1 MSLKLL
7 HEPET
12 EDPILSVVNLID
24 IFLVI
29 IAALLITVAQ
39 NPLINPFNK
48 QDVTVIT
55 DPGKPTMEVMI
66 KKGEKIEKYKAN
78 GNIGSGDGEKA
89 GVAYQHEGR
98 LDGLCAGRQTD
109 FEQLFI
115 LQQLCQWLWVFQLLQ
130 LKNEGFLRQ
139 RKLQH
144 MWPLALCAGDKCRP
158 GFGIEAG
165 HAGSQDFRRCCCEFS
180 RTAHHYDLRQGQP
193 GKGRQQAGFGF
204 GGGDCLH
211 RAGVVSAAMKLHYR
225 EM

>member
-1 MSLKLL
+1 MSMKLL

-78 GNIGSGDGEKA
+78 GSIGSGDGEKA
-89 GVAYQHEGR
+89 GVAYRMQ
-98 LDGLCAGRQTD
+98 DGSMVYVPEAGEAGR
-109 FEQLFI
+109 
-115 LQQLCQWLWVFQLLQ
+115 
-130 LKNEGFLRQ
+130 
-139 RKLQH
+139 
-144 MWPLALCAGDKCRP
+144 
-158 GFGIEAG
+158 
-165 HAGSQDFRRCCCEFS
+165 
-180 RTAHHYDLRQGQP
+180 
-193 GKGRQQAGFGF
+193 
-204 GGGDCLH
+204 
-211 RAGVVSAAMKLHYR
+211 
-225 EM
+225 

>member
-55 DPGKPTMEVMI
+55 DSGKPTMEVMI

-89 GVAYQHEGR
+89 GVAYRMKDGSMVYVPEGAPAAQPAAR
-98 LDGLCAGRQTD
+98 RPAA
-109 FEQLFI
+109 
-115 LQQLCQWLWVFQLLQ
+115 
-130 LKNEGFLRQ
+130 
-139 RKLQH
+139 
-144 MWPLALCAGDKCRP
+144 LALACRP
-158 GFGIEAG
+158 ACKPRRSGA
-165 HAGSQDFRRCCCEFS
+165 AARQD
-180 RTAHHYDLRQGQP
+180 
-193 GKGRQQAGFGF
+193 QAGWCGVW
-204 GGGDCLH
+204 
-211 RAGVVSAAMKLHYR
+211 AGWPACICWPARCSAW
-225 EM
+225 

>member
-55 DPGKPTMEVMI
+55 DPGKPNMEVTI

-78 GNIGSGDGEKA
+78 GSIGSGDGEKA
-89 GVAYQHEGR
+89 GVAYRMKDGSMVYVPEGETPASAPA
-98 LDGLCAGRQTD
+98 LAGQ
-109 FEQLFI
+109 
-115 LQQLCQWLWVFQLLQ
+115 
-130 LKNEGFLRQ
+130 
-139 RKLQH
+139 
-144 MWPLALCAGDKCRP
+144 
-158 GFGIEAG
+158 
-165 HAGSQDFRRCCCEFS
+165 
-180 RTAHHYDLRQGQP
+180 
-193 GKGRQQAGFGF
+193 
-204 GGGDCLH
+204 
-211 RAGVVSAAMKLHYR
+211 
-225 EM
+225 